1 MKMTTSLSDI
11 RLESLRGESMA
22 LADLWRDTPAVI
34 VWIRH
39 FG

>member
-1 MKMTTSLSDI
+1 MKITTALSRI
-11 RLESLRGESMA
+11 RLESPGGESMA